1 VDQILDSDLIPYSGS
16 GFEFETCSSG
26 NAALGA
32 MSGGEIAD
40 MDVEKSLSV
49 HGLQETI
56 TYLHKIEMGVLRDFE
71 YIEFRTC
78 REGCLGGVLT
88 AVDPYIARRN
98 VQKMIGVFG
107 VGRRLPRDTI
117 LRLYEKGRFRTDQ
130 NTQALTRLFG
140 ARRPALSLEEAQKIE
155 TILDLIEGRDCGA
168 CGSPDCLTFAEDVV
182 RGNAALSDCIWLQ
195 ARRQR
200 EALDPA

>member
-1 VDQILDSDLIPYSGS
+1 
-16 GFEFETCSSG
+16 
-26 NAALGA
+26 
-32 MSGGEIAD
+32 
-40 MDVEKSLSV
+40 
-49 HGLQETI
+49 
-56 TYLHKIEMGVLRDFE
+56 
-71 YIEFRTC
+71 
-78 REGCLGGVLT
+78 VLT

-130 NTQALTRLFG
+130 NTQELTRLFG

-155 TILDLIEGRDCGA
+155 AILDLIEGRDCGA
-168 CGSPDCLTFAEDVV
+168 CGSPDCPTFAEDVV
-182 RGNAALSDCIWLQ
+182 RGNAALGDCIWLQ
-195 ARRQR
+195 ARRQK